1 MKGRPQNSVD
11 ATSHVARTLNRKQ
24 TIKDEPNMEGF
35 APTSCK
41 EASLHLDLREQKKND
56 VKDWLFCS

>member
-1 MKGRPQNSVD
+1 MD

-56 VKDWLFCS
+56 VKDWLSCS